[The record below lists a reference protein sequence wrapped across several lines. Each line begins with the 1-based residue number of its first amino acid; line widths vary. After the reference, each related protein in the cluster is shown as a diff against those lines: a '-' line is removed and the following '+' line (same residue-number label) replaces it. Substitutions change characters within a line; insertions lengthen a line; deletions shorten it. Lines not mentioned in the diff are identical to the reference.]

1 MHHHATHRL
10 KVKALGIDTYRE
22 NIIYMRADCPV
33 CVSEGYTSLT
43 RLVIHK
49 GQRQIVATL
58 NVVHSNL
65 LSPREAGLSQY
76 AMNSLQ
82 VKDGDSIVITH
93 LQPIESLAMVRA
105 KMYGRELTETEFD
118 AIISDVVNGSY
129 SNIELAAFIAACS
142 NDHLTINEIIGL
154 TKAMIRSGKTIKWG
168 YKQILDKHCVGGLP
182 GNRTTPIVVSIIAA
196 AGLAIPK
203 TSSRSITSPAGTAD
217 TMETMAPVN
226 LDLKAIKQ
234 VVKKE
239 LGCVVWGNAMKL
251 SPADDILIAIEKAL
265 DVDSAGQ
272 MIASVLSK
280 KASAGSTHVLIDIP
294 VGPTAKVR
302 SHEDAL
308 KLEYYFKAV
317 AETIPLKVKV
327 VLTDGTQPVGRGI
340 GPSLEARD
348 VLAVLRN
355 DTNAPIDLRERALF
369 LAGNLLEMSEKFDK
383 GKGIALAKDLL
394 NSGKAYQ
401 KFMSICKAQGGFTEP
416 GVAKYT
422 FDVLAEKSGILTQI
436 DNRKLARIAK
446 LAGAP
451 ASPESGIWL
460 NKKLGDPLKEKEL
473 IFTIHSNSQGEM
485 LYAQNYLQSNPNLFE
500 IS

>member
-1 MHHHATHRL
+1 
-10 KVKALGIDTYRE
+10 
-22 NIIYMRADCPV
+22 
-33 CVSEGYTSLT
+33 
-43 RLVIHK
+43 
-49 GQRQIVATL
+49 
-58 NVVHSNL
+58 
-65 LSPREAGLSQY
+65 
-76 AMNSLQ
+76 
-82 VKDGDSIVITH
+82 
-93 LQPIESLAMVRA
+93 
-105 KMYGRELTETEFD
+105 
-118 AIISDVVNGSY
+118 
-129 SNIELAAFIAACS
+129 
-142 NDHLTINEIIGL
+142 
-154 TKAMIRSGKTIKWG
+154 
-168 YKQILDKHCVGGLP
+168 
-182 GNRTTPIVVSIIAA
+182 
-196 AGLAIPK
+196 
-203 TSSRSITSPAGTAD
+203 
-217 TMETMAPVN
+217 
-226 LDLKAIKQ
+226 
-234 VVKKE
+234 
-239 LGCVVWGNAMKL
+239 
-251 SPADDILIAIEKAL
+251 
-265 DVDSAGQ
+265 

-460 NKKLGDPLKEKEL
+460 NKKLGDPVKEKEL

-485 LYAQNYLQSNPNLFE
+485 LYAQNYLQSNSNLFE